1 MYINIYKCII
11 IHLINFVTVTIS
23 FVLNVAGDL
32 PDFIELDNN
41 DDDNNDNNNNDN
53 DNNNNNNNNK

>member
-1 MYINIYKCII
+1 M
-11 IHLINFVTVTIS
+11 TVTIS
-23 FVLNVAGDL
+23 FVINVAGDL
-32 PDFIELDNN
+32 PDFIELDSN